1 MTILATGRV
10 SGAAAIIAAA
20 LGQAAEAAAMA
31 CVYCRDPNP
40 AESFGSWSAA
50 GRLQSA
56 PCPGCDRKVTLTE
69 AGMQHEFISTW
80 WPGTAEDAASAHPVL
95 DVRLERPERR
105 IRVRGELDC
114 ANVGV
119 LTSAMTTLLDL
130 GPGDTTVDL
139 RGLSFADATGLGALV
154 DFAKQVRVSGARLS
168 VVGAT
173 PELRRVFDLVGLRE
187 LAATA

>member
-1 MTILATGRV
+1 V

-20 LGQAAEAAAMA
+20 LGQATEVASIA
-31 CVYCRDPNP
+31 CVYCRKPVP
-40 AESFGSWSAA
+40 SESFGSWSAA
-50 GRLQSA
+50 GGRLQSA
-56 PCPGCDRKVTLTE
+56 PCPVCDRTVTLTE
-69 AGMQHEFISTW
+69 AGMHHEFISAW
-80 WPGTAEDAASAHPVL
+80 WPGGAEEAAVPARAVL
-95 DVRLERPERR
+95 EVRMERPQRR

-187 LAATA
+187 LAATG